1 MKLKKKKGEIPESG
15 YVIIF
20 GILALFIMIVA
31 ANGSFK
37 ASLDYMDANNIANK
51 YMLRMESYGHG
62 YLTQDDSSSLISD
75 LEKAGF
81 SNVDLSGSTFTEV
94 LNGGQ
99 IYLDIKYDQKISQLS
114 MQNFNVKFGYVTK
127 RVEIPLSS
135 TSKN

>member
-1 MKLKKKKGEIPESG
+1 MKLKKKKGEIPDSG
-15 YVIIF
+15 IIIII

-37 ASLDYMDANNIANK
+37 SSLDYIKANNIASK

-62 YLTQDDSSSLISD
+62 YLTTNDSSSLISD
-75 LEKAGF
+75 LQNAGF
-81 SNVDLSGSTFTEV
+81 SNIDLSGSTFAEV
-94 LNGGQ
+94 LNGGE

-114 MQNFNVKFGYVTK
+114 IQNFNVTFGYVTK
-127 RVEIPLSS
+127 RVEIPMSS